1 MSGMKKFGARP
12 YSFMKPAKRRRWIMD
27 EFEAFFAKVFAYG
40 VYAIWGGAVIFGFY
54 YFFAIMFGIISEVG
68 PLMGLFIFLFGI
80 FFIAPSILTLI
91 AMCKK

>member
-1 MSGMKKFGARP
+1 
-12 YSFMKPAKRRRWIMD
+12 MD

-40 VYAIWGGAVIFGFY
+40 IYAIWGGAVIFGLY

-68 PLMGLFIFLFGI
+68 PLMGLFVFLFGI

-91 AMCKK
+91 AMFKK

>member
-1 MSGMKKFGARP
+1 MNLKL
-12 YSFMKPAKRRRWIMD
+12 
-27 EFEAFFAKVFAYG
+27 FFAKVFAYG
-40 VYAIWGGAVIFGFY
+40 IYAIWGGAVIFGLY

-91 AMCKK
+91 AMFKK